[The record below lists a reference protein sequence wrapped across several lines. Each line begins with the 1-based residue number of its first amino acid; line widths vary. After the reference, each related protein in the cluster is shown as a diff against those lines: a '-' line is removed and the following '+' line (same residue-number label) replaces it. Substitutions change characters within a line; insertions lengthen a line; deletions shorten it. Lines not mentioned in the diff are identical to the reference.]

1 MNRVPAI
8 ILITLFG
15 LVVLFSAGCAQVAH
29 KVDILYSPLS
39 KYRGGTGSLELV
51 NSDVK
56 GGNGNDSSI
65 RWALG
70 QIKNSEGVVTGDII
84 STIRPQDVIVD
95 AFNQELSA
103 AGYKVSSPNKPGNF
117 TEKGIDFTNISIQL
131 DEVPSF
137 TRLESSC
144 AILLK
149 MDLWKSGAIVKR
161 LEYGSKLSDIA
172 VVNRELLS
180 SNLFQKA
187 IQEIMHQALPDI
199 IKNLH

>member
-1 MNRVPAI
+1 MNRVSEI
-8 ILITLFG
+8 TLITLIG
-15 LVVLFSAGCAQVAH
+15 ILVLFSAGCAQVTH
-29 KVDILYSPLS
+29 KVDILYSPLA

-51 NSDVK
+51 NTDGK
-56 GGNGNDSSI
+56 LENGIDSSI

-70 QIKNSEGVVTGDII
+70 QIKNSDGAVTGEII
-84 STIRPQDVIVD
+84 STIRPQDAVID

-103 AGYKVSSPNKPGNF
+103 AGYKVSSSNKSDKH
-117 TEKGIDFTNISIQL
+117 TEKGIVFTNISIQL

-149 MDLWKSGAIVKR
+149 MDLWKSGAVIKR
-161 LEYGSKLSDIA
+161 IEYGSKLSDFA
-172 VVNRELLS
+172 VVDRELLS
-180 SNLFQKA
+180 SNLFQKS

-199 IKNLH
+199 IRYLH